1 MARPLLGLAWLARP
15 VVWFLTAS
23 SNVLLRPF
31 ADRTNF
37 MEARISKEELQQMV
51 AEAGESGTLH
61 EHASEIA
68 SRALEFDKLQLK
80 DVMIPR
86 NRVDALPVQATQQQV
101 RLRLIKAST
110 RPSSS
115 FCEEKLKRSACRS

>member
-1 MARPLLGLAWLARP
+1 
-15 VVWFLTAS
+15 
-23 SNVLLRPF
+23 
-31 ADRTNF
+31 

-80 DVMIPR
+80 DAMIPR

-101 RLRLIKAST
+101 RRFLLDRFMLPWRCGAAS
-110 RPSSS
+110 PSH
-115 FCEEKLKRSACRS
+115 RGR